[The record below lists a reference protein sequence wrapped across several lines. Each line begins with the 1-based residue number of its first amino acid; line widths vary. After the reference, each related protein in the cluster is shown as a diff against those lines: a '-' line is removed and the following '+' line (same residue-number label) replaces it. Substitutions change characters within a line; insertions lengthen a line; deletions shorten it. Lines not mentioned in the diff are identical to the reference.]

1 LSLTRFFVTS
11 IVITAASLAAGQGVL
26 RDVAVSRAVAYGAV
40 IALGNALLSCGLV
53 KLGEHRSPNVFMG
66 LVLWGMA
73 GRLATMAGLM
83 VVGVRSFGMPA
94 VPLAVSLLSHFS
106 ILLALELAAFHAMR
120 VPGGEA
126 A

>member
-1 LSLTRFFVTS
+1 MSLTRFFVTS
-11 IVITAASLAAGQGVL
+11 IVITAASLAATPL
-26 RDVAVSRAVAYGAV
+26 IIRDAAVSQAVSYGAA
-40 IALGNALLSCGLV
+40 IALGNAVLSCGLV

-106 ILLALELAAFHAMR
+106 ILLALELAAFHRMR

>member
-1 LSLTRFFVTS
+1 MSLTRFFVTS
-11 IVITAASLAAGQGVL
+11 IVITAASLAATLVII
-26 RDVAVSRAVAYGAV
+26 RDPAVSQAVAYGAV

-83 VVGVRSFGMPA
+83 VVGVRWLGLPA

-106 ILLALELAAFHAMR
+106 ILLALELAAFHSMR
-120 VPGGEA
+120 VPGRETA
-126 A
+126 